1 MIILASILAVV
12 VTILGYTSLNL
23 LKKVEKQED
32 ILNQYQVYL
41 YSIDETI
48 KESSKKLKEVDRKGM
63 FSSDDEIGWF
73 FEQVKQIQATLDDY
87 KLKEV
92 G

>member
-1 MIILASILAVV
+1 MIVLASILAVV
-12 VTILGYTSLNL
+12 VVILGYTSLNL

-73 FEQVKQIQATLDDY
+73 FEQVKQIQTTLDDY

>member
-12 VTILGYTSLNL
+12 VIILGYTNLNL

-48 KESSKKLKEVDRKGM
+48 KESSKKLKEIDRKGM